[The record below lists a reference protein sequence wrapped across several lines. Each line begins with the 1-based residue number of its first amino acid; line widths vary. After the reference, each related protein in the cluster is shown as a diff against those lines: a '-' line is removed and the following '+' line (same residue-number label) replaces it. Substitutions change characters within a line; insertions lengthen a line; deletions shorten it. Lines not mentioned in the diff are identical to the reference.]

1 MNTIESSA
9 MKAVGS
15 PWLPSVM
22 RAVEVLRGKGCE
34 GPLHS
39 RPQETMVASSAW
51 LILIA
56 LALFL
61 YF

>member
-1 MNTIESSA
+1 MNTIGSSA

-15 PWLPSVM
+15 PRLPPVM
-22 RAVEVLRGKGCE
+22 RAVEVLRGKGCK

-39 RPQETMVASSAW
+39 RPLENMVAPSAW

-56 LALFL
+56 PALFL